1 MHLRRDLMARCLI
14 VVTLAF
20 LVIVQPRPATAQDQ
34 RPVLAFYY
42 TWYDTGQWTADKVPD
57 LPAIPYN
64 SRDRA
69 TIERHVDQAR
79 AAGIDAFV
87 VSWYGPQVENNQTET
102 NFRTLLDV
110 AQEKGLQATVDV
122 DLGASPFLHSA
133 GDVSA
138 ALRYVLTV
146 HAQHPAFLRYEGK
159 PLIFFWRQQRFSVD
173 TWQAIRA
180 EVDPDHNSLWIA
192 EGVDLAYLAVFD
204 GLHLYNV
211 TWDPPA
217 DVGYTLSRWGGRVRE
232 YNATHGTHKLWVA
245 TAMPGYDDT
254 RAPGRGHT
262 YRHDRQNGAYY
273 RETWQ
278 AAIAS
283 SPDLVVITSFNEWVE
298 GTMIEPSVSYGNL
311 YLDITAQEA
320 ARYKSAAG
328 PVTEATPT
336 ATAIPTATP
345 TPPPPVDTPTAT
357 PSPTATTTPP
367 PTATATLTS
376 SPTVTPMPVA
386 TPTSTATHAPSPTP
400 APPTVT
406 PLPTAADLPAP
417 SGGTSTCPASAALL
431 AMGLAVLVKRVPMA
445 KSHRGRKGRE

>member
-14 VVTLAF
+14 VGTLAS
-20 LVIVQPRPATAQDQ
+20 LIIVQPHPATAQDQ

-79 AAGIDAFV
+79 TAGIDAFV

-110 AQEKGLQATVDV
+110 AQEKGLRATVDV
-122 DLGASPFLHSA
+122 DLGASPFLHSS

-146 HAQHPAFLRYEGK
+146 HAQHPAFLRYGGK

-173 TWQAIRA
+173 TWRAIRA

-192 EGVDLAYLAVFD
+192 EGVDFTYLAVFD

-245 TAMPGYDDT
+245 TVMPGYDDT
-254 RAPGRGHT
+254 RAPGREHT

-283 SPDLVVITSFNEWVE
+283 SPDLVIITSFNEWVE

-328 PVTEATPT
+328 PGTEATPT

-345 TPPPPVDTPTAT
+345 TPLPPADTPTAT
-357 PSPTATTTPP
+357 ITPPPTATTTPTP
-367 PTATATLTS
+367 SPTITPAPVATLT
-376 SPTVTPMPVA
+376 P
-386 TPTSTATHAPSPTP
+386 TATHAPSPTP

-406 PLPTAADLPAP
+406 PLPATADLPTP
-417 SGGTSTCPASAALL
+417 SGGKSTCPASAVLL

-445 KSHRGRKGRE
+445 QSQ